1 METDNKELKEE
12 TTKKEADK
20 KETESK
26 EETKQPVEETAVQKK
41 KSKKWIGIV
50 AAVVAVILLAYGGV
64 AIYYQSHFL
73 NHTYINN
80 SDCSNMTATE
90 VAAIMDQQSQQYSLQ
105 ILGRDE
111 NGVQEEIGTITASE
125 IGMYWVDTLNAAQE
139 LLDRQNE
146 FLWIEMLWSTQN
158 HDVVQGVSYDA
169 DKLQE
174 QLAQMP
180 ALQNKNMIAP
190 EDAYISEYSEKNK
203 NYEIIPETM
212 GIELNNN
219 LVEEVVSTA
228 IMQGDTTVDLEEQ
241 GCYETAKITAED
253 AALVKACDTMNK
265 WVSAQITY
273 DWNGNKVVVDGD
285 TIHEWIQTDN
295 KDPQLDEEAIEE
307 FVAEQAKE
315 YDTYGKKRKFTTVQ
329 GIELTLPSGAYGWKT
344 DREEE
349 VKELTASIEKGE
361 NIDKEH
367 ICCAMSGQQSLA
379 KKEWLKQR
387 FGEGLVFYRSAERGK
402 CFIEYIPAENA
413 WVPIDAAGW
422 LYINCLW
429 VSGSMKGHGY
439 SSELLEE
446 CLRNAKAQGKNGV
459 CILCAEGRK
468 REFLADP
475 KFLTHKG
482 FKVSDISDCGI
493 DLMYLPLAE
502 SAQPPKFKACAKH
515 PKVEEDGFVLY
526 YTDQCP
532 YTYYWVPK
540 VQEAAKEHG
549 IPFKAIHVTEKET
562 AQNVPAPV
570 TTYALF
576 RDGKFVTQS
585 IQSDK
590 KFLKLAGAAD

>member
-1 METDNKELKEE
+1 M
-12 TTKKEADK
+12 
-20 KETESK
+20 
-26 EETKQPVEETAVQKK
+26 EETAVQKK

-367 ICCAMSGQQSLA
+367 ICCAMSGKQSLA

-387 FGEGLVFYRSAERGK
+387 FEEGLVFYRSAERGK

-446 CLRNAKAQGKNGV
+446 CLRDAKAQGKNGV

-493 DLMYLPLAE
+493 NLMYLLLAE
-502 SAQPPKFKACAKH
+502 SAQPPKFKA
-515 PKVEEDGFVLY
+515 LSL
-526 YTDQCP
+526 
-532 YTYYWVPK
+532 
-540 VQEAAKEHG
+540 
-549 IPFKAIHVTEKET
+549 IH
-562 AQNVPAPV
+562 
-570 TTYALF
+570 
-576 RDGKFVTQS
+576 
-585 IQSDK
+585 I
-590 KFLKLAGAAD
+590 

>member
-139 LLDRQNE
+139 LLNRQNE

-307 FVAEQAKE
+307 FVAEQ
-315 YDTYGKKRKFTTVQ
+315 
-329 GIELTLPSGAYGWKT
+329 
-344 DREEE
+344 

-361 NIDKEH
+361 NIDKEPVYSSKGAQKGSDD
-367 ICCAMSGQQSLA
+367 IGNSYV
-379 KKEWLKQR
+379 E
-387 FGEGLVFYRSAERGK
+387 
-402 CFIEYIPAENA
+402 
-413 WVPIDAAGW
+413 IDLTNQH
-422 LYINCLW
+422 LYLFQNGSIVLETDF
-429 VSGSMKGHGY
+429 VSGNMSKAGCMTPPGVFGLTYKTKNAVLRGADYETPVNYWMPFNGNVGMHDATWRGSFGGTIYLTSGSHG
-439 SSELLEE
+439 
-446 CLRNAKAQGKNGV
+446 CVN
-459 CILCAEGRK
+459 
-468 REFLADP
+468 
-475 KFLTHKG
+475 
-482 FKVSDISDCGI
+482 
-493 DLMYLPLAE
+493 LPLNMAAAIYE
-502 SAQPPKFKACAKH
+502 YVST
-515 PKVEEDGFVLY
+515 GFPVVCY
-526 YTDQCP
+526 Y
-532 YTYYWVPK
+532 Y
-540 VQEAAKEHG
+540 
-549 IPFKAIHVTEKET
+549 
-562 AQNVPAPV
+562 
-570 TTYALF
+570 
-576 RDGKFVTQS
+576 
-585 IQSDK
+585 
-590 KFLKLAGAAD
+590 

>member
-139 LLDRQNE
+139 LLNRQNE

-329 GIELTLPSGAYGWKT
+329 GIELTLHSGAYGWKT

-361 NIDKEH
+361 NIDKEPVYSSKGMQRNGTDDLAGSY
-367 ICCAMSGQQSLA
+367 IEVSLDSQH
-379 KKEWLKQR
+379 L
-387 FGEGLVFYRSAERGK
+387 
-402 CFIEYIPAENA
+402 
-413 WVPIDAAGW
+413 W
-422 LYINCLW
+422 LYKDGALVTETDI
-429 VSGSMKGHGY
+429 VSGAPTPERETYRGAWPIAYKASPFTLSSEEYGYAETVKYWMPFVYGQGLHDASWQSAFGGNRYKTGHG
-439 SSELLEE
+439 SH
-446 CLRNAKAQGKNGV
+446 G
-459 CILCAEGRK
+459 CINLPEDQAA
-468 REFLADP
+468 LIYN
-475 KFLTHKG
+475 T
-482 FKVSDISDCGI
+482 I
-493 DLMYLPLAE
+493 DGGYPIII
-502 SAQPPKFKACAKH
+502 
-515 PKVEEDGFVLY
+515 Y
-526 YTDQCP
+526 
-532 YTYYWVPK
+532 
-540 VQEAAKEHG
+540 
-549 IPFKAIHVTEKET
+549 
-562 AQNVPAPV
+562 
-570 TTYALF
+570 
-576 RDGKFVTQS
+576 
-585 IQSDK
+585 
-590 KFLKLAGAAD
+590 

>member
-139 LLDRQNE
+139 LLNRQNE
-146 FLWIEMLWSTQN
+146 FLWIEMLWSAQN
-158 HDVVQGVSYDA
+158 YDMVQGVAYDA

-180 ALQNKNMIAP
+180 ALQKKNMSEP
-190 EDAYISEYSEKNK
+190 EDAYISEYSEKTK
-203 NYEIIPETM
+203 SYEIVPETL
-212 GIELNNN
+212 GSTLD
-219 LVEEVVSTA
+219 LDQVEDVVSAA
-228 IMQGDTTVDLEEQ
+228 IMAGATSVDLEEQ
-241 GCYETAKITAED
+241 GCYKTARVTAED
-253 AALVKACDTMNK
+253 TALVKACDAMNK

-285 TIHEWIQTDN
+285 TIHEWIQVGDR
-295 KDPQLDEEAIEE
+295 DPQLDEEAVAE

-329 GIELTLPSGAYGWKT
+329 GIELNLPSGAYGWKT

-349 VKELTASIEKGE
+349 IKALTEAIQKGE
-361 NIDKEH
+361 TVDKEP
-367 ICCAMSGQQSLA
+367 A
-379 KKEWLKQR
+379 
-387 FGEGLVFYRSAERGK
+387 
-402 CFIEYIPAENA
+402 YISKGAQKGSNDIGNSYVE
-413 WVPIDAAGW
+413 IDLTNQH
-422 LYINCLW
+422 LYLFKDGDIVLETDF
-429 VSGSMKGHGY
+429 VSGNMS
-439 SSELLEE
+439 
-446 CLRNAKAQGKNGV
+446 KADCVTPPGV
-459 CILCAEGRK
+459 FGSRT
-468 REFLADP
+468 FHNLA
-475 KFLTHKG
+475 
-482 FKVSDISDCGI
+482 V
-493 DLMYLPLAE
+493 
-502 SAQPPKFKACAKH
+502 
-515 PKVEEDGFVLY
+515 
-526 YTDQCP
+526 
-532 YTYYWVPK
+532 
-540 VQEAAKEHG
+540 
-549 IPFKAIHVTEKET
+549 
-562 AQNVPAPV
+562 
-570 TTYALF
+570 
-576 RDGKFVTQS
+576 
-585 IQSDK
+585 
-590 KFLKLAGAAD
+590 

>member
-1 METDNKELKEE
+1 MENDNNELKEE

-26 EETKQPVEETAVQKK
+26 EEIKQPVEETAVQKK

-139 LLDRQNE
+139 LLNRQNE

-190 EDAYISEYSEKNK
+190 EDAYISENSEKNK

-361 NIDKEH
+361 NIDKEPVYSSKGAQKGSDD
-367 ICCAMSGQQSLA
+367 IGNSYV
-379 KKEWLKQR
+379 E
-387 FGEGLVFYRSAERGK
+387 
-402 CFIEYIPAENA
+402 
-413 WVPIDAAGW
+413 IDLTNQH
-422 LYINCLW
+422 LYLFQNGSIVLETDF
-429 VSGSMKGHGY
+429 VSGNMSKAGCMTPPGVFGLTYKTKNAVLRGADYETPVNYWMPFNGNVGMHDATWRGSFGGTIYLTSGSHG
-439 SSELLEE
+439 
-446 CLRNAKAQGKNGV
+446 CVN
-459 CILCAEGRK
+459 
-468 REFLADP
+468 
-475 KFLTHKG
+475 
-482 FKVSDISDCGI
+482 
-493 DLMYLPLAE
+493 LPLNMAAAIYE
-502 SAQPPKFKACAKH
+502 YVST
-515 PKVEEDGFVLY
+515 GFPVVCY
-526 YTDQCP
+526 Y
-532 YTYYWVPK
+532 Y
-540 VQEAAKEHG
+540 
-549 IPFKAIHVTEKET
+549 
-562 AQNVPAPV
+562 
-570 TTYALF
+570 
-576 RDGKFVTQS
+576 
-585 IQSDK
+585 
-590 KFLKLAGAAD
+590 